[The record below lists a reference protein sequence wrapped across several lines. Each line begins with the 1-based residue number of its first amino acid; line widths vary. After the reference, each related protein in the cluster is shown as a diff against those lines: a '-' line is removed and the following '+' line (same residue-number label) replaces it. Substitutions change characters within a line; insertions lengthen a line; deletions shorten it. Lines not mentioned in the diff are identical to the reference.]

1 MPISE
6 DRRRRGQETIKRYKS
21 VSGTDA
27 YAAATDAIADILM
40 FVAKTSEEAGQILHS
55 AEVDFNTELEGEDL
69 IAEG

>member
-6 DRRRRGQETIKRYKS
+6 ERRRRGQETIKRYKS

-27 YAAATDAIADILM
+27 YAAATDAITDILM
-40 FVAKTSEEAGQILHS
+40 FVAKSSEEASQILHC